1 LSGDAPTVRLAI
13 VDTDTAFTRVLV
25 KRLER
30 AGWQY
35 RVLPGPV
42 PVERIAGMKLSAL
55 LVDVTILGP
64 DAWHFLERVCTT
76 LPGLGVIV
84 CTTGS
89 TVAERVRGLRLGAD
103 DWIAK
108 PCHPEE
114 VLARV
119 EATARRRRLRS
130 PTADS
135 APIVAGELEVRPAL
149 FQAFVG
155 DQGLDLTRREF
166 ELLLL
171 LAQNDGRAL
180 EREEIYRRVWGYEMV
195 HGDRSVDVFIGKLR
209 AKLQSRSPGWGY
221 IHTHFGVGYRFDAI
235 ADEDRPLRAVPDERP
250 ETAPRRVA
258 AGDSSAS

>member
-1 LSGDAPTVRLAI
+1 VSADSPTVRLAI
-13 VDTDTAFTRVLV
+13 VDTDTAFNRVLV

-30 AGWQY
+30 AGWHY

-42 PVERIAGMKLSAL
+42 PVERLAGMKLSAVV
-55 LVDVTILGP
+55 VDLSTLGP
-64 DAWHFLERVCTT
+64 DAWDFLERVCTT

-84 CTTGS
+84 CTAGS

-103 DWIAK
+103 DWISK

-114 VLARV
+114 VLARI

-135 APIVAGELEVRPAL
+135 APIMAGELEVRPAQ

-195 HGDRSVDVFIGKLR
+195 HGDRSVDVFVGKLR
-209 AKLQSRSPGWGY
+209 AKLQSRSPGWDY
-221 IHTHFGVGYRFDAI
+221 IHTHFGVGYRFDA
-235 ADEDRPLRAVPDERP
+235 ASRDDRPLRVVSGDEPAP
-250 ETAPRRVA
+250 ELHRA
-258 AGDSSAS
+258 AEPQSSIG